1 MSGLTSVGLFIISS
15 FFSLLLLSMWI
26 RMALRYFHISSLNP
40 ISQLVDTVTGR
51 LVNPVQS
58 LLKLKP
64 QPRKH
69 YDLATVIVLVFLE
82 LLKIALIS
90 LLVFHS
96 IMPLAY
102 FLIYMLADL
111 IVQPCDFLFFAV
123 LIRVIMSFVNPAWH
137 GPIPDLLRTLTD
149 PLLKFGRKIIP
160 DISGFDFSPYII
172 LMILKI
178 ITLFIN
184 SSLPWRLL

>member
-15 FFSLLLLSMWI
+15 LFSLLLLSMWI
-26 RMALRYFHISSLNP
+26 RMAMRYFHISSLNP
-40 ISQLVDTVTGR
+40 ISQLVHTVTGR

-69 YDLATVIVLVFLE
+69 YDLETLIVLVFLE
-82 LLKIALIS
+82 LLKIVLIN

-96 IMPLAY
+96 ILPLAY
-102 FLIYMLADL
+102 FLIYVLADL
-111 IVQPCDFLFFAV
+111 IIQPCDFLFFAV
-123 LIRVIMSFVNPAWH
+123 LIRVIMSFVNPDWH
-137 GPIPDLLRTLTD
+137 GPVPDLLRTVTD
-149 PLLKFGRKIIP
+149 PLLKLGRKIIP

-184 SSLPWRLL
+184 SSLPWRIL